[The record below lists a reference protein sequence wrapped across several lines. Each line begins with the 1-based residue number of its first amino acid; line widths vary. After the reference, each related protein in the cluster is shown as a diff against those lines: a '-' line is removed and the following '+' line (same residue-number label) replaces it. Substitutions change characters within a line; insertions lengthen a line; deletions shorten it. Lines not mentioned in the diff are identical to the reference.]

1 MRGKQQNASLKPHKK
16 RITPADAGKTLWE
29 KPGLRLLW
37 DHPRVCGENTVFM
50 RCTVPTVGSPPRMRG
65 KPHQYAA
72 ALGVA
77 GITPA
82 GAGKTRSRERHCNS
96 PRDHPR
102 RCGEN
107 RLRGCGL
114 LCILGS
120 PPRMRGKQRHRGRDC
135 AAVGITPAYAGKTFI
150 RWGLRHTIRDHP
162 RGCGENCIVKQ
173 RGQLH
178 NGSPPRMR
186 GKLICRYAL

>member
-107 RLRGCGL
+107 TA
-114 LCILGS
+114 IAASMPINIGS
-120 PPRMRGKQRHRGRDC
+120 PPQVRGKLARLKILR
-135 AAVGITPAYAGKTFI
+135 ASSWITPAGAGETLLL
-150 RWGLRHTIRDHP
+150 LRLR
-162 RGCGENCIVKQ
+162 R
-173 RGQLH
+173 
-178 NGSPPRMR
+178 
-186 GKLICRYAL
+186 